1 MIRNTRKAIDKIPCK
16 SLEKDNMDGGEEHRF
31 WSGLRELCLLP
42 EQAAFSQSQELKEK
56 LSELRDTSL
65 GVLVV
70 GNVLWLTF
78 MLTVMNQGDVLTIF
92 GSDFLSVGFLFVY
105 ALVSTYFIWTIK

>member
-16 SLEKDNMDGGEEHRF
+16 SLETDNMDDGEEHKF
-31 WSGLRELCLLP
+31 WSGLREHCLLP
-42 EQAAFSQSQELKEK
+42 EQAAFSQSHELKEK

-78 MLTVMNQGDVLTIF
+78 MLTVMNQGDVLTIL

-105 ALVSTYFIWTIK
+105 ALVSTCFVNNL